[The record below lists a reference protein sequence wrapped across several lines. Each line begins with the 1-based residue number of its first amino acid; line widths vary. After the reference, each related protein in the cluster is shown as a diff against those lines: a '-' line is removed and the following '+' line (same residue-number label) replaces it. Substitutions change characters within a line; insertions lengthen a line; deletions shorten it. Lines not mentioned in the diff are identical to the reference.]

1 MRRLRALSGA
11 VVLPVGGRHDQSVR
25 LVQILGKKEL
35 RRQVLER
42 SNYRGNIV
50 MTGRRTR
57 AQWSAR
63 LVFGLFVIAPAAL
76 PQSALAVPSYARQT
90 GLACEA
96 CHTVFPQLTPFGRV
110 FKASGYTLFNTQ
122 KVEDIDRTKQST
134 LSLSDLPPISAMI
147 MAGTS
152 FAAKANDPDSSKVST
167 DFPQQASLFYAGRI
181 SDNIGA
187 YFQLTY
193 DDQSGTIGI
202 DNTDIRFADVATVDG
217 HNVIYG
223 LSLNNN
229 PTVQDLWNSTPAW
242 GQPFIGAPSM
252 QGPAIP
258 GAQIEGAMAQI
269 VAGVSAYTYID
280 NSLYIEAG
288 VYRSALQ
295 GASVADN
302 GNTTNNIISGVA
314 PYWRAAYEWDWGK
327 NSWEFGTFGLS
338 AALDNPITPAGNAV
352 NVSLQNSPSDHFLDV
367 GLDSQYQFIDDED
380 QLSVDARWVHESQ
393 NLDASYLA
401 GFASNK
407 NDRFDT
413 ADVTASYYWHR
424 KLGASLGFFTVS
436 GSNDPLYLG
445 TISGNSNSNWA
456 TAEIDYLPWLNV
468 KLGLQ
473 YTAFMRFDGATSNY
487 DGMGRNASDN
497 NLLYAYL
504 WLAF

>member
-1 MRRLRALSGA
+1 MSHRPG
-11 VVLPVGGRHDQSVR
+11 
-25 LVQILGKKEL
+25 
-35 RRQVLER
+35 
-42 SNYRGNIV
+42 
-50 MTGRRTR
+50 R
-57 AQWSAR
+57 AQWLLR
-63 LVFGLFVIAPAAL
+63 IFFGLFAFVLTGL
-76 PQSALAVPSYARQT
+76 PQSALAVPSFARQT

-147 MAGTS
+147 IAGTS
-152 FAAKANDPDSSKVST
+152 SVAKANDADSSKVST

-193 DDQSGTIGI
+193 DDQSGSIGI
-202 DNTDIRFADVATVDG
+202 DNTDIRFADVANVDG

-223 LSLNNN
+223 VSLNNN

-242 GQPFIGAPSM
+242 GQPFISAPSM
-252 QGPAIP
+252 QTPAIP

-269 VAGVSAYTYID
+269 VAGLSAYTFID
-280 NSLYIEAG
+280 NSLYVEAG

-295 GASVADN
+295 GQSVANN

-327 NSWEFGTFGLS
+327 NSWEFGTFGIS
-338 AALDNPITPAGNAV
+338 AALENPTTPAGNAI
-352 NVSLQNSPSDHFLDV
+352 NNSLQSAPTDRFLDA
-367 GLDSQYQFIDDED
+367 GLDSQYQFIDDET
-380 QLSVDARWVHESQ
+380 QISIDARWTHENQ
-393 NLDASYLA
+393 NLDASYVA

-407 NDRFDT
+407 SDRFDS
-413 ADVTASYYWHR
+413 ANLIAGYYWHR
-424 KLGASLGFFTVS
+424 KLGASLSFFNIS

-445 TISGNSNSNWA
+445 TVSGNSNSSWG
-456 TAEIDYLPWLNV
+456 TAEIDFVPWLNV

-473 YTAFMRFDGATSNY
+473 YTVFMRFDGASTNY
-487 DGMGRNASDN
+487 DGAGRNASDN
-497 NLLYAYL
+497 NLLYGFL
-504 WLAF
+504 WVAF

>member
-1 MRRLRALSGA
+1 MSHRPR
-11 VVLPVGGRHDQSVR
+11 
-25 LVQILGKKEL
+25 
-35 RRQVLER
+35 
-42 SNYRGNIV
+42 
-50 MTGRRTR
+50 R
-57 AQWSAR
+57 AQWLLR
-63 LVFGLFVIAPAAL
+63 IFFGLFALVLTDL
-76 PQSALAVPSYARQT
+76 PQSALAVPSFARQT

-122 KVEDIDRTKQST
+122 KVTDIDRSKQST

-152 FAAKANDPDSSKVST
+152 DAEKANDPNSSKVST

-181 SDNIGA
+181 SDNMGA

-193 DDQSGTIGI
+193 DDQSGSIGI
-202 DNTDIRFADVATVDG
+202 DNTDIRFAEVANVDG

-223 LSLNNN
+223 ISLNNN

-242 GQPFIGAPSM
+242 GQPFINSPTGQS
-252 QGPAIP
+252 PAIP
-258 GAQIEGAMAQI
+258 GAQIEGALAQV
-269 VAGVSAYTYID
+269 VAGLTAYTYID

-314 PYWRAAYEWDWGK
+314 PYWRAAYEFDWGK
-327 NSWEFGTFGLS
+327 NSWEFGTFGIS
-338 AALDNPITPAGNAV
+338 APLENPTTPAGNAI
-352 NVSLQNSPSDHFLDV
+352 NNSLQSAPTDRFLDA
-367 GLDSQYQFIDDED
+367 GLDSQYQFIDDET
-380 QLSVDARWVHESQ
+380 QISIDARWTHENQ
-393 NLDASYLA
+393 NLDASYVA
-401 GFASNK
+401 RFASNK
-407 NDRFDT
+407 SDRFDS
-413 ADVTASYYWHR
+413 ANLIAGYYWHR
-424 KLGASLGFFTVS
+424 KLGASLGFFAVS

-445 TISGNSNSNWA
+445 TASGNSNSSWG

-473 YTAFMRFDGATSNY
+473 YTAYMRFDGASSDY
-487 DGMGRNASDN
+487 DGAGRNASDN